1 MEWQYLPQRRAEFLI
16 ASGRLVMAAFSLL
29 AVLID
34 PSEPHGY
41 SSTTYGLLAAYVG
54 YSIVLFVVVLGMR
67 TPASYLRLTHIVD
80 MILFTLF
87 MFLTEGP
94 TSPFFVYF
102 VFSLV
107 CATVRW
113 GWRGTLWTA
122 VAALS
127 AFVGMGIYAAQIL
140 RDPDFE
146 LHRFII
152 RSVYLGVVAILL
164 GYLGAHEQK
173 LFADFSK
180 LAAWPRSVSAELE
193 VFLRETLER
202 VSILVNAP
210 TLVLVWEE
218 EEEPW
223 LHIASWSKG
232 RFRFAREAPTDS
244 GALVA
249 EPLSGVNFFCPDAEN
264 PSPLV
269 VHDFAGG
276 FRSWRGQP
284 LDAQFRARFAPR
296 SILGLRMRGKEK
308 EGYLFVF
315 NKERMTS
322 DDLVLGKIVV
332 QELATR
338 FDHFSM
344 LKQLQK
350 AAAAHER
357 VRLAR
362 DLHDGVLQSLTA
374 LSLRLERIYQLVDMS
389 PQLAKKNLSEIK
401 QLITSEQRDLRS
413 SIQQLKSPLPGL
425 SEETFDLTR
434 RLRELSDRIRRQWG
448 LQVEMALG
456 DLSGAIPGA
465 LAHEIYF
472 IVHESLINS
481 AKHAGASTAK
491 VEVTAQPAHVYI
503 KVGDNGKGFPFRGR
517 YDHATLTSMH
527 LGPLTLKDRISSLGG
542 TLSIYSSDQG
552 SLLEIILPCKEMG
565 QGKDAYPDRLSR

>member
-1 MEWQYLPQRRAEFLI
+1 
-16 ASGRLVMAAFSLL
+16 
-29 AVLID
+29 
-34 PSEPHGY
+34 
-41 SSTTYGLLAAYVG
+41 
-54 YSIVLFVVVLGMR
+54 
-67 TPASYLRLTHIVD
+67 
-80 MILFTLF
+80 
-87 MFLTEGP
+87 
-94 TSPFFVYF
+94 
-102 VFSLV
+102 
-107 CATVRW
+107 
-113 GWRGTLWTA
+113 
-122 VAALS
+122 
-127 AFVGMGIYAAQIL
+127 
-140 RDPDFE
+140 
-146 LHRFII
+146 
-152 RSVYLGVVAILL
+152 
-164 GYLGAHEQK
+164 
-173 LFADFSK
+173 
-180 LAAWPRSVSAELE
+180 
-193 VFLRETLER
+193 
-202 VSILVNAP
+202 
-210 TLVLVWEE
+210 
-218 EEEPW
+218 
-223 LHIASWSKG
+223 
-232 RFRFAREAPTDS
+232 
-244 GALVA
+244 
-249 EPLSGVNFFCPDAEN
+249 
-264 PSPLV
+264 
-269 VHDFAGG
+269 
-276 FRSWRGQP
+276 
-284 LDAQFRARFAPR
+284 
-296 SILGLRMRGKEK
+296 
-308 EGYLFVF
+308 
-315 NKERMTS
+315 
-322 DDLVLGKIVV
+322 LGKIVV

-362 DLHDGVLQSLTA
+362 NLHDGVLQSLTA